1 MYVEGFTHESQCRF
15 LACRESWDRVCGRRI
30 LISRSEVMT
39 RSIAIPSFKCP
50 RVLTNEFSI
59 GHYLWVELD
68 PQSLC
73 VVRGTRANFSIIRI
87 IGVSSGIP
95 YGGLE
100 DSLVLGRRVVLQEY
114 VFNPPE
120 ASSCKCGDFGC
131 DFS

>member
-1 MYVEGFTHESQCRF
+1 MYVEEFTHESQYRF
-15 LACRESWDRVCGRRI
+15 LACRESWDRVYGRRI
-30 LISRSEVMT
+30 LISRSEVRT
-39 RSIAIPSFKCP
+39 RSTPSFKYP
-50 RVLTNEFSI
+50 WVLTNEFSI

-73 VVRGTRANFSIIRI
+73 MVRGTRANFSIIRI

-100 DSLVLGRRVVLQEY
+100 DPLALGRRIVLQEY

-120 ASSCKCGDFGC
+120 ASSCKRGDFGC